1 MALGAGG
8 GGGGLLL
15 AETGAPSLGV
25 GAGGLASG
33 RADMERNLPHLAA
46 HAAGV
51 GRAAAQILTVPL
63 AGRIDRLA
71 VHALVVGALRRG
83 AAEVD
88 VGHAV
93 EWGQYDALG
102 RHELEL
108 PALRRTT
115 VLVVDLGR
123 PRLHGGPV
131 RVGAEVEVDRLGG
144 LPDADLEG
152 AALVK
157 LDLDDRVIPGSR
169 DLQLAGDLPDA
180 VGPRPDE
187 AAAAVGA
194 DVDGGDRGGV
204 STPAHVAHVHH
215 AAVGHG
221 RAARALRLPHI
232 QATVAVQ
239 VAVLRGHR
247 WANRRRLIAGEL
259 STRNVGV
266 VTPRHQSQEQGDL
279 AKLLRDS
286 HHLDLQCG
294 LPWPRL
300 RYVQSRSSFLAL
312 KPFSFENSLN
322 AKRSC
327 VAD

>member
-102 RHELEL
+102 RL
-108 PALRRTT
+108 ADD
-115 VLVVDLGR
+115 VDLGALVADRVLGEDR
-123 PRLHGGPV
+123 PGGARPAIGDVGDVEVHAAGGCRELFLEDVVLQEHNLCDADIVGAAHIDLDFASELPNAGRARESLVVRRHRGERDRRLRRL
-131 RVGAEVEVDRLGG
+131 RVGA
-144 LPDADLEG
+144 
-152 AALVK
+152 
-157 LDLDDRVIPGSR
+157 GSAHVG
-169 DLQLAGDLPDA
+169 LAG
-180 VGPRPDE
+180 V
-187 AAAAVGA
+187 AAVG
-194 DVDGGDRGGV
+194 
-204 STPAHVAHVHH
+204 
-215 AAVGHG
+215 
-221 RAARALRLPHI
+221 
-232 QATVAVQ
+232 
-239 VAVLRGHR
+239 
-247 WANRRRLIAGEL
+247 RRLASVQPHLALLGC
-259 STRNVGV
+259 V
-266 VTPRHQSQEQGDL
+266 VTVIINR
-279 AKLLRDS
+279 A
-286 HHLDLQCG
+286 
-294 LPWPRL
+294 
-300 RYVQSRSSFLAL
+300 
-312 KPFSFENSLN
+312 
-322 AKRSC
+322 
-327 VAD
+327 